1 MIEHGCPD
9 VFHVC
14 FVISRHYY
22 YYSIWYTMASKM
34 RHDEFVLTSGMICQ
48 HLPSLDEL
56 PYIVSVV
63 FTTALAALGLA
74 FAPTSPTILT

>member
-1 MIEHGCPD
+1 
-9 VFHVC
+9 V
-14 FVISRHYY
+14 
-22 YYSIWYTMASKM
+22 YSMSVLSLADIIIIIQFGIPWL